1 MKQRIFITGGNSFLG
16 HHILPMLDAGG
27 IEYWAPNSKELD
39 ILTPQNFGNECDHGP
54 DIWWALRRY
63 QPTAI
68 LHLAAKCGGL
78 GANKNSPADFL
89 RDNTQMALNVYE
101 AARQANVSYVY
112 PLGSICMYP
121 KYCPVPFKED
131 DIWNGQSE
139 ETNSPYG
146 QSKRTL
152 LMLSQT
158 YRAQYGIKGACLI
171 PVNMYG
177 AYDHFDLVNS
187 HVIPALINKFVA
199 AKETNAP
206 QVKCWGTGNA
216 TREFLA
222 ARDCAQAIVKAITTN
237 FDYPDPINL
246 GVGKDISIRNLAC
259 LIRELVGYQGD
270 IVFDGTVG
278 DGQPKRMLD
287 VSRSNQLLGWTAE
300 TDLETGL
307 KETIA
312 WYLAN
317 RDQL

>member
-1 MKQRIFITGGNSFLG
+1 
-16 HHILPMLDAGG
+16 
-27 IEYWAPNSKELD
+27 
-39 ILTPQNFGNECDHGP
+39 
-54 DIWWALRRY
+54 
-63 QPTAI
+63 
-68 LHLAAKCGGL
+68 
-78 GANKNSPADFL
+78 
-89 RDNTQMALNVYE
+89 
-101 AARQANVSYVY
+101 
-112 PLGSICMYP
+112 
-121 KYCPVPFKED
+121 
-131 DIWNGQSE
+131 
-139 ETNSPYG
+139 
-146 QSKRTL
+146 
-152 LMLSQT
+152 
-158 YRAQYGIKGACLI
+158 
-171 PVNMYG
+171 MYG